1 MADIF
6 AEQDAT
12 GFLPLSIVAC
22 SLAQLWESVGDIWW
36 AKFIGLVN
44 FSEPL
49 IQKVG
54 CQFDSQMD
62 DSLTVV
68 LEVVITITQFGSAV
82 IVSVWHPSVK
92 EHFLQW

>member
-1 MADIF
+1 MIF
-6 AEQDAT
+6 GE
-12 GFLPLSIVAC
+12 P
-22 SLAQLWESVGDIWW
+22 SLLV
-36 AKFIGLVN
+36 LVN

-54 CQFDSQMD
+54 CQFDYQMD

-82 IVSVWHPSVK
+82 IVSV
-92 EHFLQW
+92 